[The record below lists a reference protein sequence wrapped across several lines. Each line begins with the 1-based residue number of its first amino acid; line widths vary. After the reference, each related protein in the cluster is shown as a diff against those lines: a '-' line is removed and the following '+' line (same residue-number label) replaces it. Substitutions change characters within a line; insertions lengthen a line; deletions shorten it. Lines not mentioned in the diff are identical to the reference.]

1 MSRRLQAEGALM
13 HEFCATT
20 QNFSPAIIEPD
31 AAMQSGRLR
40 HDGDPV
46 SGWCRSNVVGNADMR
61 GNGYPTTAQPD
72 QKIDAA
78 VAVMTA
84 IGRAVVDD
92 ENEARPPSPCS
103 NCGFR
108 LSDLPR
114 RLCTNK
120 RSGSELNHASG
131 GAQSMQA
138 DYIIIGAGSAGC
150 VLANRLTEDPGT
162 RVLLIEAGGRDWNPL
177 IHVPAGFFKMLD
189 HPTLTWKY
197 RAEADLGTNGRAIIY
212 TRGRVIGGS
221 SSINGL
227 IYIRGQPE
235 DYDHW
240 AQLGN
245 RGWSWDDCLPFFRK
259 AERWEGEG
267 SAVRGKDGPLFTS
280 KMDRSPVC
288 ATVIEAGKQ
297 LGLEYREDVND
308 LPPGSGDSIG
318 WCQQTR
324 GGRRRASAARTYL
337 HPALKRPNLQLVTNA
352 LVHRILFDGK
362 RATGA
367 EFSRGGTVEKV
378 EAGREVILS
387 AGAVG
392 SPHILQLSG
401 IGDPEHLAKIG
412 VPIVHEL
419 HGVGRNMQD
428 HYTARVSYPVVGV
441 ATANEKSYGLPLAM
455 EVMRWVFT
463 GKGMLSYS
471 PSLVAA
477 SVKVLETSATPDMQ
491 VTFAPGSFK
500 GGQIGELE
508 RTPGLSAG
516 AWQMRPLS
524 RGYVE
529 ARSSRPG
536 DMPAINPRY
545 LSDET
550 DRRAIVAGLR
560 FARRMFAAPALNKF
574 VRDESL
580 PGDQIQTDDELLDY
594 ARRNGGT
601 CYHASCTCMMGSHPM
616 SVVDSELRVHGI
628 EGLRVIDASVMPAV
642 TSTNTNAPTIMIAEK
657 GAAMMKGAAR
667 QRLAA

>member
-1 MSRRLQAEGALM
+1 
-13 HEFCATT
+13 
-20 QNFSPAIIEPD
+20 
-31 AAMQSGRLR
+31 
-40 HDGDPV
+40 
-46 SGWCRSNVVGNADMR
+46 
-61 GNGYPTTAQPD
+61 
-72 QKIDAA
+72 
-78 VAVMTA
+78 
-84 IGRAVVDD
+84 
-92 ENEARPPSPCS
+92 
-103 NCGFR
+103 
-108 LSDLPR
+108 
-114 RLCTNK
+114 
-120 RSGSELNHASG
+120 
-131 GAQSMQA
+131 MQA

-150 VLANRLTEDPGT
+150 VLANRLTEDPGAK
-162 RVLLIEAGGRDWNPL
+162 VLLIEAGGRDWNPL
-177 IHVPAGFFKMLD
+177 IHIPAGFFKMLD
-189 HPTLTWKY
+189 HDTLTWKF
-197 RAEADLGTNGRAIIY
+197 RSEPDPGTNGRAINY

-245 RGWSWDDCLPFFRK
+245 RGWSWDDCLPYFRK

-280 KMDRSPVC
+280 KIGRPPIC
-288 ATVIEAGKQ
+288 ASVLEAGNQ

-308 LPPGSGDSIG
+308 LPHSHRDCIG

-337 HPALKRPNLQLVTNA
+337 HPALKRTNLELVTHA

-362 RATGA
+362 RATGI
-367 EFSRGGTVEKV
+367 EFSRGGPGGAIERA

-401 IGDPEHLAKIG
+401 VGDPEHLGKIG
-412 VPIVHEL
+412 VPVVHESR
-419 HGVGRNMQD
+419 GVGKNMQD
-428 HYTARVSYPVVGV
+428 HYTARVSYSVVG
-441 ATANEKSYGLPLAM
+441 AQTANERSRGLPLAG
-455 EVMRWVFT
+455 EVMRWLFT
-463 GKGMLSYS
+463 GKGILTYS
-471 PSLVAA
+471 PSIVAA
-477 SVKVLETSATPDMQ
+477 SVKVLEESATPDMQ
-491 VTFAPGSFK
+491 CTFAPGSFK

-508 RTPGLSAG
+508 ETPGLSAG

-529 ARSSRPG
+529 AKSNRPG

-545 LSDET
+545 LSEEA
-550 DRRAIVAGLR
+550 DRRAIVGGLR
-560 FARRMFAAPALNKF
+560 FARRMFAAPALKQF
-574 VRDESL
+574 VREESL
-580 PGDQIQTDDELLDY
+580 PGAQIQSDDELLDY

-601 CYHASCTCMMGSHPM
+601 CYHASCTCLMGSHAM
-616 SVVDSELRVHGI
+616 AVVDDELKVHGLD
-628 EGLRVIDASVMPAV
+628 GLRVIDASVMPAV

-657 GAAMMKGAAR
+657 GAAIIKGAAL